1 MEARTRKEMRKP
13 SAEMFTSITTL
24 SSLLSNKKKKE
35 KRNVVLEKMK
45 LNESQV
51 INPINLITS
60 PSLGGGGPKYQQS
73 SQQNV

>member
-1 MEARTRKEMRKP
+1 MRKP

-24 SSLLSNKKKKE
+24 SSLLKQQE
-35 KRNVVLEKMK
+35 EERNAVLEKMK
-45 LNESQV
+45 LSQV